1 MTYVLINRSPA
12 NGYDQFNVCHDL
24 YLVEHGTLCWPAGAP
39 TKVVDFLY
47 LSISG
52 SEYYMIH
59 MHREVWMLDQAPMQR
74 QGHVYH
80 AEPCTRRRQWPLGAE
95 QACKEI
101 LPLELHMVRQAVVI
115 RAHALHL
122 AAVSNVHATRSST
135 RRERAVIVVSASSCH
150 SPILFAK
157 TPNT

>member
-1 MTYVLINRSPA
+1 
-12 NGYDQFNVCHDL
+12 
-24 YLVEHGTLCWPAGAP
+24 
-39 TKVVDFLY
+39 
-47 LSISG
+47 
-52 SEYYMIH
+52 
-59 MHREVWMLDQAPMQR
+59 MLDQAHMHR

-135 RRERAVIVVSASSCH
+135 RRERAATVVSASSCSLAH
-150 SPILFAK
+150 SIRLPLTTGRSLTVLMVYKPIKYCLVRVLVRVGAY
-157 TPNT
+157 TYISHMYM

>member
-1 MTYVLINRSPA
+1 
-12 NGYDQFNVCHDL
+12 
-24 YLVEHGTLCWPAGAP
+24 
-39 TKVVDFLY
+39 
-47 LSISG
+47 
-52 SEYYMIH
+52 
-59 MHREVWMLDQAPMQR
+59 MLDQAPMQR

-101 LPLELHMVRQAVVI
+101 LPLELHMVRQAAVI
-115 RAHALHL
+115 WAYASHL
-122 AAVSNVHATRSST
+122 AAVSNVHATKSST

-157 TPNT
+157 TRNTGRSPIFAGRAQGLLVLVHVPHVANTVSTYTCTSMYCVQNFALPPTTGTLPIRSLLHVVGTYMLQ